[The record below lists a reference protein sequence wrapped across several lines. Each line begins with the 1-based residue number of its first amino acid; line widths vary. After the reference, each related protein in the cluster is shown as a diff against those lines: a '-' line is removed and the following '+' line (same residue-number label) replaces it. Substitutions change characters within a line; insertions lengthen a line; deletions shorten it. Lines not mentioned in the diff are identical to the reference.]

1 MATSRRLLHYLL
13 ALCLL
18 ASLCYAH
25 SPYSSRS
32 STRAVDVFVKWIG
45 QQELRP
51 NRSPLIDSMN
61 RYVGN
66 PLGSPYCA
74 AAVSYAYYKAGNP
87 FVKSG
92 LARNLRTKYTYSA
105 YDVFVGKAKIYDGDI
120 LIWQKG
126 ETVNGHA
133 AIAHGD
139 WIGKSGESDEGNTSS
154 GEKGSQSDGD
164 GFWRRRRAISPTSYF
179 RIKWITPCSKQ

>member
-1 MATSRRLLHYLL
+1 MATSLRLLLCSL

-18 ASLCYAH
+18 ASLAYAH
-25 SPYSSRS
+25 LQSSLLS
-32 STRAVDVFVKWIG
+32 SIEVVSVFRGWIG

-66 PLGSPYCA
+66 GLGAPYCA
-74 AAVSYAYYKAGNP
+74 AAVSYAYYKVGKP

-92 LARNLRTKYTYSA
+92 LARNLRTKQTYSA
-105 YDVFVGKAKIYDGDI
+105 YDVFVGKKQVRRGDI

-126 ETVNGHA
+126 ETISGHA
-133 AIAHGD
+133 AIAD
-139 WIGKSGESDEGNTSS
+139 DNWIGKSGPTVEGNTSP
-154 GEKGSQSDGD
+154 GNAGSQSDGG
-164 GFWRRRRAISPTSYF
+164 GFWKRQRAISPTSYF
-179 RIKWITPCSKQ
+179 RIKWITPCA

>member
-1 MATSRRLLHYLL
+1 MATLQRRLLCLL

-25 SPYSSRS
+25 SQYSSRS
-32 STRAVDVFVKWIG
+32 SIRVVDVFGQWIG

-66 PLGSPYCA
+66 PLGAPYCA
-74 AAVSYAYYKAGNP
+74 AAVSYAYYKVGKP
-87 FVKSG
+87 YVKSG
-92 LARNLRTKYTYSA
+92 LARNLRTKDTYSA
-105 YDVFVGKAKIYDGDI
+105 YDVFVGKRTVKKGDI

-126 ETVNGHA
+126 ETISGHA
-133 AIAHGD
+133 AVAKDD
-139 WIGKSGESDEGNTSS
+139 WVGKSGKTDEGNTSPGNS
-154 GEKGSQSDGD
+154 GSQSDGD
-164 GFWRRRRAISPTSYF
+164 GFWERWRTISPTSYF
-179 RIKWITPCSKQ
+179 RIKWVTPRADA